1 MNSIEYQRDSDN
13 SNVDDGSEVIEDSL
27 DSDGDG
33 VADDIDLFPNDSN
46 ESIDTDNDGM
56 GDNSDA
62 FPEDANETHD
72 DDGDGVGN
80 NTDAFPQDE
89 NETMDTDSDGVGDNQ
104 DPEPTNPDVTSTQD
118 ISVEISDTSS
128 YIIAGSIAFLAIVIL
143 FVRRKQP
150 PQPHINSHHVANDS
164 MWNDD

>member
-1 MNSIEYQRDSDN
+1 MAISRRLFTKASLSAGALMTVSPSYSAVESQLIQRHIPST
-13 SNVDDGSEVIEDSL
+13 G
-27 DSDGDG
+27 
-33 VADDIDLFPNDSN
+33 
-46 ESIDTDNDGM
+46 
-56 GDNSDA
+56 
-62 FPEDANETHD
+62 ETLPII
-72 DDGDGVGN
+72 GVGTN
-80 NTDAFPQDE
+80 RY
-89 NETMDTDSDGVGDNQ
+89 GVGDNQ

-150 PQPHINSHHVANDS
+150 PQPHIDSHHVANDS